1 MKTASIESTEKYA
14 SVIKIM
20 FDKFGYH
27 YVSYEHFRDVCRDYR
42 VGRSM
47 PTYMVKAGILEKNL
61 KGRIKF
67 KDNPDF
73 KKASI
78 MVKKVMS
85 DYAKKYNEKKNSLDK
100 KVDVI
105 PLVHSNNLPNKRQID
120 EQYCIDYLKAK
131 GYKIMKPIQPQY
143 EEI

>member
-1 MKTASIESTEKYA
+1 MRTVTSESTEKYA

-27 YVSYEHFRDVCRDYR
+27 YISYEHFRDVCRDYR

-47 PTYMVKAGILEKNL
+47 PTYMIKAGVLEKNL
-61 KGRIKF
+61 RGRIKF

-73 KKASI
+73 KKAAI
-78 MVKKVMS
+78 AVKQVMS
-85 DYAKKYNEKKNSLDK
+85 DYSKKRIAKKKLLAG
-100 KVDVI
+100 KVDVRPI
-105 PLVHSNNLPNKRQID
+105 VNSDNLPNKRQID
-120 EQYCIDYLKAK
+120 EQYCINYLKAK
-131 GYKIMKPIQPQY
+131 GYKILKPIQPQY